1 MSSSLS
7 KRGVI
12 GRLCGR
18 IVLLALLPRAL
29 QRPLDPCA
37 CELRATDSSP
47 TRCAAFRSRG
57 QACRSAHP
65 FSRIARPS
73 AAPERQPVSRRFRP
87 APSGSSDLALPRPV
101 RACVLPRSRP
111 SALLV
116 ALYPVLQAR
125 ENMATQQKAH
135 PLASA
140 PELRDDR
147 NLSRVISLLTPAV
160 RHPRPAPSRR
170 WLLPWLCGFL
180 PHAWRE
186 ARSAS
191 GASRRAWPRC
201 PAVRRRRCRHH
212 RPDGNRR
219 G

>member
-57 QACRSAHP
+57 QACRIAHP
-65 FSRIARPS
+65 LSRIARPS

-101 RACVLPRSRP
+101 RALVLPRSRP

-125 ENMATQQKAH
+125 ERVTEQHKAPRMAG
-135 PLASA
+135 A
-140 PELRDDR
+140 PKIRSDEPCR
-147 NLSRVISLLTPAV
+147 SLLFC
-160 RHPRPAPSRR
+160 RR
-170 WLLPWLCGFL
+170 WCSFATFG
-180 PHAWRE
+180 
-186 ARSAS
+186 
-191 GASRRAWPRC
+191 G
-201 PAVRRRRCRHH
+201 
-212 RPDGNRR
+212 
-219 G
+219 